1 MDIYHPI
8 IREVEELSKG
18 KKDTIN
24 WELVKMLAIRVA
36 NSGETD
42 EMPSLDM
49 QKQFEEL
56 VRASEILTSNF
67 TNLQFFQFASAKVI
81 SRQDWIEANIKGF
94 KALMEPL
101 TQKVVEEYKK
111 PKATD
116 PISKLL
122 NKISP
127 FIITLEIGLVLGYM
141 AKNVLG
147 QYDLCLPYGER
158 GKIYFVA
165 PNLLKLEKMLKIP
178 SKDFRFWIAL
188 HEVTHALEFNSNNWI
203 TDYYKSLLKEFIE
216 SATLNL
222 ESAAER
228 IQKLDVKNINEV
240 INKFQSE
247 DFLFS
252 LVTPGQRE
260 ILYRIQ
266 ALMTILEGYSNFIM
280 DKIGSRMISNF
291 QVLKNRFENRRK
303 IINPVEKIFRKIIGI
318 ELKLK
323 QYEMGQKFANYIH
336 KKMNMIGLNLLY
348 ENEKNIPTIDEIK
361 NPDKWINRVLNLK

>member
-1 MDIYHPI
+1 MYHPI
-8 IREVEELSKG
+8 IREIEELFTG
-18 KKDTIN
+18 RKDVIN
-24 WELVKMLAIRVA
+24 WEYAKKLAIRIA
-36 NSGETD
+36 SSDETD
-42 EMPSLDM
+42 EMPSSDL
-49 QKQFEEL
+49 QKQFEEF

-67 TNLQFFQFASAKVI
+67 TNLQFFQFASTKVI
-81 SRQDWIEANIKGF
+81 SRQDWIEANIGGF
-94 KALMEPL
+94 KMIMEPL
-101 TQKVVEEYKK
+101 TQKVQQQYKESE
-111 PKATD
+111 TSG
-116 PISKLL
+116 PISQLL

-178 SKDFRFWIAL
+178 SQDFRFWIAL

-203 TDYYKSLLKEFIE
+203 INYYKSLLKKFIE
-216 SATLNL
+216 STTLNL

-228 IQKLDVKNINEV
+228 IQKMDVKNITDV

-247 DFLFS
+247 DILFS

-266 ALMTILEGYSNFIM
+266 ALMTILEGYSNFVM
-280 DKIGSRMISNF
+280 DEIGSKMISNF
-291 QVLKNRFENRRK
+291 KTLKIKFENRRK
-303 IINPVEKIFRKIIGI
+303 NISPVEKIFQKIIGI

-323 QYEMGQKFANYIH
+323 QYEMGQKFVNYIYNRI
-336 KKMNMIGLNLLY
+336 KMRGLNQLY
-348 ENEKNIPTIDEIK
+348 NNEKNLPSYDEIK
-361 NPDKWINRVLNLK
+361 NPEKWINRILNKS

>member
-1 MDIYHPI
+1 MNTYHPVI
-8 IREVEELSKG
+8 KEVEELFKG
-18 KKDTIN
+18 RKDTIN
-24 WELVKMLAIRVA
+24 WELVKTIAIRVSS
-36 NSGETD
+36 SGEAD

-56 VRASEILTSNF
+56 VRASEIITSNF
-67 TNLQFFQFASAKVI
+67 TNLQFFQFASTKVI
-81 SRQDWIEANIKGF
+81 SRRDWIEANMNGF

-101 TQKVVEEYKK
+101 TQKVVEGYKK
-111 PKATD
+111 TKA
-116 PISKLL
+116 SGSLSQLL

-127 FIITLEIGLVLGYM
+127 FVITLEIGLVLGYM

-165 PNLLKLEKMLKIP
+165 PNLLKLEKMLKLP
-178 SKDFRFWIAL
+178 SRDFRFWIAL

-203 TDYYKSLLKEFIE
+203 VDYYKKLLKEFIE

-222 ESAAER
+222 EPAAER
-228 IQKLDVKNINEV
+228 IQKMDVKNITEA
-240 INKFQSE
+240 INKLRGE

-252 LVTPGQRE
+252 LVTPVQRE
-260 ILYRIQ
+260 ILHKVQ

-280 DKIGSRMISNF
+280 DKIGIRMISNF
-291 QVLKNRFENRRK
+291 QVLKSRFENRRK
-303 IINPVEKIFRKIIGI
+303 ISNPVEKIFRKIIGI

-323 QYEMGQKFANYIH
+323 QYEMGQKFVNYIYNRI
-336 KKMNMIGLNLLY
+336 KMRGLNQLY
-348 ENEKNIPTIDEIK
+348 NNEKNLPSYDEIN
-361 NPDKWINRVLNLK
+361 NPEKWIKRILKER

>member
-1 MDIYHPI
+1 
-8 IREVEELSKG
+8 
-18 KKDTIN
+18 
-24 WELVKMLAIRVA
+24 
-36 NSGETD
+36 
-42 EMPSLDM
+42 
-49 QKQFEEL
+49 
-56 VRASEILTSNF
+56 
-67 TNLQFFQFASAKVI
+67 
-81 SRQDWIEANIKGF
+81 
-94 KALMEPL
+94 
-101 TQKVVEEYKK
+101 
-111 PKATD
+111 
-116 PISKLL
+116 KLL

-203 TDYYKSLLKEFIE
+203 ADYYKSLLKEFIE

-228 IQKLDVKNINEV
+228 IQKLDVKNITEV

-266 ALMTILEGYSNFIM
+266 ALMTILEGYSNFVM
-280 DKIGSRMISNF
+280 DEIGSKMISSF
-291 QVLKNRFENRRK
+291 KTLKIKFENRRK

>member
-1 MDIYHPI
+1 MNMYHPI

-18 KKDTIN
+18 KKDTIS

-178 SKDFRFWIAL
+178 
-188 HEVTHALEFNSNNWI
+188 
-203 TDYYKSLLKEFIE
+203 
-216 SATLNL
+216 
-222 ESAAER
+222 
-228 IQKLDVKNINEV
+228 
-240 INKFQSE
+240 
-247 DFLFS
+247 
-252 LVTPGQRE
+252 
-260 ILYRIQ
+260 
-266 ALMTILEGYSNFIM
+266 
-280 DKIGSRMISNF
+280 
-291 QVLKNRFENRRK
+291 
-303 IINPVEKIFRKIIGI
+303 
-318 ELKLK
+318 
-323 QYEMGQKFANYIH
+323 
-336 KKMNMIGLNLLY
+336 
-348 ENEKNIPTIDEIK
+348 
-361 NPDKWINRVLNLK
+361 

>member
-158 GKIYFVA
+158 GNIYFVA